1 MLDSGLNFDWLI
13 PTLAVGGSFGP
24 DRADLL
30 AREHAIRAV
39 VDLRGEAC
47 DDIDALRRHGVAH
60 LHLPT
65 EDHGGVALPMLT
77 RGVEFVSAHLD
88 RHERVLV
95 HCEHG
100 IGRAP
105 SLALCVLV
113 ARGLAPLDALTLA
126 KDRRAAVSPS
136 AAQYRAWVDWLRDW
150 RARHAVAW
158 EVPSFDAFAQIA
170 YRHLRV
176 T

>member
-1 MLDSGLNFDWLI
+1 MIEGGFNFDWLT
-13 PTLAVGGSFGP
+13 PTLAVGGSFACE
-24 DRADLL
+24 RAETLV
-30 AREHAIRAV
+30 RVHGIRAV
-39 VDLRGEAC
+39 VDLRGESC
-47 DDIDALRRHGVAH
+47 DDVAALRRHGVDH

-65 EDHGGVALPMLT
+65 EDLGGVALARLT
-77 RGVEFVSAHLD
+77 QGVAFVGAHLD

-95 HCEHG
+95 HCEYG

-176 T
+176 A